1 MALHPSKAQILAA
14 LSKALD
20 LVEGQ
25 PDGHAVRTCALS
37 LRIGQLYGLSEK
49 ELSDLF
55 FVAILKDCGCSNN
68 SVRLQKIFGGDE
80 VLMKRDV
87 KLIDWTSTKE
97 NVKFAF
103 AYTEPGKNWIAKLR
117 RLSSNLGTPKSIMDE
132 VTQARCTRGA
142 AIARKLGCSE
152 AVATGIHSLD
162 EHWDGKGSPY
172 GFKGDAVPVL
182 SRIVCFA
189 QTFEVFMLAFGL
201 EAAFLMAHER
211 SGTWFEPEI
220 VSLCESLRGDRAF
233 WESVGDAT
241 YAKIVPVSLSAAAI
255 EADVD
260 AICEAFAMIVDA
272 KSSFTAEH
280 SSRVAEYSVLIG
292 RELGFG
298 AQQLVELRR
307 AGLLHDIGKLAVST
321 SILEKPGAL
330 SDEEF
335 AVIRSHPK
343 HSYEI
348 LNRIESFSEIAALA
362 SAHHER
368 LDGRGYWQGLGADQL
383 SVEMRIM
390 TVADVYDALS
400 AKRPYRDA
408 LPFEKCRE
416 IMEKDSGSAFDPEC
430 LAALWSG
437 LLEDSGRIAA

>member
-1 MALHPSKAQILAA
+1 MVQHPSKAQILAA

-37 LRIGQLYGLSEK
+37 SRIGRVFGLSER

-80 VLMKRDV
+80 VLMKREV
-87 KLIDWTSTKE
+87 KLIDWTSTTE

-103 AYTEPGKNWIAKLR
+103 AHTEPGKNWIAKLR

-172 GFKGDAVPVL
+172 GFRGDSVPIL
-182 SRIVCFA
+182 SRIVCLA
-189 QTFEVFMLAFGL
+189 QTFEVFLLAFGL
-201 EAAFLMAHER
+201 EEAIEMLRGR
-211 SGTWFEPEI
+211 SGSWFDPDLVDVCI
-220 VSLCESLRGDRAF
+220 SFKSDIAF

-241 YAKIVPVSLSAAAI
+241 YAGIVPDALHGSAI
-255 EADVD
+255 DADVD
-260 AICEAFAMIVDA
+260 AICEAFAMIIDA

-280 SSRVAEYSVLIG
+280 STRVAEYAVMIG
-292 RELGFG
+292 RELGFCTD
-298 AQQLVELRR
+298 QLVELRR
-307 AGLLHDIGKLAVST
+307 TGLLHDIGKLAVSS
-321 SILEKPGAL
+321 SILEKPGKLDA
-330 SDEEF
+330 DEF

-343 HSYEI
+343 HSFEI
-348 LNRIESFSEIAALA
+348 LNRIESFSGIADIA

-368 LDGRGYWQGLGADQL
+368 LDGTGYWQGLGAEQL
-383 SVEMRIM
+383 SLEMRIM
-390 TVADVYDALS
+390 TVADVFDALS

-408 LPFEKCRE
+408 MPYEKCQE
-416 IMEKDSGSAFDPEC
+416 IMEKDSGTAFDPEC
-430 LAALWSG
+430 LEALWSVFAR
-437 LLEDSGRIAA
+437 ESRKIAA

>member
-1 MALHPSKAQILAA
+1 MAQHPSKAQILAA

-25 PDGHAVRTCALS
+25 PDGHAVRTCALA
-37 LRIGQLYGLSEK
+37 LRLGKILGLSEQG
-49 ELSDLF
+49 LSDLF

-80 VLMKRDV
+80 VLMKRNV
-87 KLIDWTSTKE
+87 KLIDWTSTTE

-103 AYTEPGKNWIAKLR
+103 VHTEPGKNWIAKLK

-152 AVATGIHSLD
+152 AVATGIHALD

-172 GFKGDAVPVL
+172 GFRGDSLPVL
-182 SRIVCFA
+182 SRIVCLA

-201 EAAFLMAHER
+201 EAAYEMARIR
-211 SGTWFEPEI
+211 SGTWFDPEL
-220 VSLCESLRGDRAF
+220 VRLCETLRTDLKF

-241 YAKIVPVSLSAAAI
+241 YAKIVPQALSGSAI

-280 SSRVAEYSVLIG
+280 SSRVADYAVLIG
-292 RELGFG
+292 QQLGFG
-298 AQQLVELRR
+298 NKQLVELRR

-330 SDEEF
+330 DDEEF

-383 SVEMRIM
+383 TTEMRIM

-408 LPFEKCRE
+408 LPYEKCQE
-416 IMEKDSGSAFDPEC
+416 IMEKDSGTAFDPEC

-437 LLEDSGRIAA
+437 FAADSSRIAA

>member
-25 PDGHAVRTCALS
+25 PDGHAVRTCAIS
-37 LRIGQLYGLSEK
+37 LRLGRDFGLSEK
-49 ELSDLF
+49 EISDLF

-172 GFKGDAVPVL
+172 GFKGDSVPVL
-182 SRIVCFA
+182 SRIVCLA

-201 EAAFLMAHER
+201 DAALEMANIR
-211 SGTWFEPEI
+211 SGTWFDPELVKI
-220 VSLCESLRGDRAF
+220 CETLRSDRAF

-241 YAKIVPVSLSAAAI
+241 YAKIVPEHLSGAAI

-280 SSRVAEYSVLIG
+280 STRVANFAVLIG

-298 AQQLVELRR
+298 EGQLVELRR

-330 SDEEF
+330 DPEEF
-335 AVIRSHPK
+335 DLIKTHPK

-348 LNRIESFSEIAALA
+348 LNRIESFSDIAALA

-368 LDGRGYWQGLGADQL
+368 LDGRGYWRGLGADQL
-383 SVEMRIM
+383 TLEMRIM

-400 AKRPYRDA
+400 AARPYRGA
-408 LPFEKCRE
+408 MPFEKCQE
-416 IMEKDSGSAFDPEC
+416 IMEKDSGTAFDPEC

-437 LLEDSGRIAA
+437 LLGDSGQIAA

>member
-1 MALHPSKAQILAA
+1 MVLHPSKAQILAA

-25 PDGHAVRTCALS
+25 PDGHAVRTCAIALKMG
-37 LRIGQLYGLSEK
+37 RIYGLSER

-80 VLMKRDV
+80 VLMKREV

-103 AYTEPGKNWIAKLR
+103 AHTEPGKNWIAKLR

-172 GFKGDAVPVL
+172 GFKGESVPIL
-182 SRIVCFA
+182 SRIVCLA
-189 QTFEVFMLAFGL
+189 QTFEVFLLAFGL
-201 EAAFLMAHER
+201 EEAFSMLHRR
-211 SGTWFEPEI
+211 SGNWFDPEL
-220 VSLCESLRGDRAF
+220 VLVCEGLRSELEF
-233 WESVGDAT
+233 WESVGEAT
-241 YAKIVPVSLSAAAI
+241 YAGIVPDSMHVAAI
-255 EADVD
+255 EADID

-280 SSRVAEYSVLIG
+280 STRVAEYAVLIADQI
-292 RELGFG
+292 GFG
-298 AQQLVELRR
+298 TDQLVEMRR
-307 AGLLHDIGKLAVST
+307 AGLLHDIGKLAVSS
-321 SILEKPGAL
+321 SILEKPGKL
-330 SDEEF
+330 DEEEF
-335 AVIRSHPK
+335 AVIRTHPR
-343 HSYEI
+343 HSFEI
-348 LNRIESFSEIAALA
+348 LNRVESFARIAELA

-368 LDGRGYWQGLGADQL
+368 LDGTGYWQGLGAEQL
-383 SVEMRIM
+383 TIDMRIL

-408 LPFEKCRE
+408 MPFEVCRE

-430 LAALWSG
+430 LSALWSG
-437 LLEDSGRIAA
+437 LLSDTGRIAA